1 MDTINVKAAISTF
14 QKSPIHISKRPSF
27 VPFCMGFLKANSLVI
42 KDGVLV
48 HSSYVDKLM
57 GEYLRFVGQEQ
68 SRYRAI
74 FHDVLSALAQ
84 NDHPQHRAEPV
95 TTAQVVRAERKEAQ
109 ITYLRAVKGQIDQLL
124 EDRLSEGEGILF
136 SALSCYLAGAGKRL
150 NHEVRLPEELY
161 FDNHLIHMRGAD
173 RP

>member
-1 MDTINVKAAISTF
+1 METINVKAAISTF
-14 QKSPIHISKRPSF
+14 QKAPIRISKRPSF
-27 VPFCMGFLKANSLVI
+27 VPWCMGFLKANSLVI
-42 KDGVLV
+42 KDGMLI

-68 SRYRAI
+68 SRYRSV
-74 FHDVLSALAQ
+74 FHDILSALAQ
-84 NDHPQHRAEPV
+84 SDHPKRRAEPV
-95 TTAQVVRAERKEAQ
+95 TTAQAVRAERKEAQ
-109 ITYLRAVKGQIDQLL
+109 ITYLRTVKGQIDQLL

-161 FDNHLIHMRGAD
+161 FDNHLIHMQGAD

>member
-1 MDTINVKAAISTF
+1 METINVKAAISTF
-14 QKSPIHISKRPSF
+14 QKAPIRISKRPSF
-27 VPFCMGFLKANSLVI
+27 VPWCMGFLKANSLVI
-42 KDGVLV
+42 KDGLLI

-68 SRYRAI
+68 SRYRSV
-74 FHDVLSALAQ
+74 FHDILSALAQ
-84 NDHPQHRAEPV
+84 SEQRQRH
-95 TTAQVVRAERKEAQ
+95 TAPATAAQAVREERKEAQ
-109 ITYLRAVKGQIDQLL
+109 LAYLRAVKRQIDQLL

-161 FDNHLIHMRGAD
+161 FDNHLIHMQGAG